1 MRCFWLCYWLLG
13 LSFLAGCQSSPAPDG
28 RITAENY
35 LTTIPDP
42 KTLGETYV
50 SDPEGVL
57 APGTAPALNAR
68 LDSLDRSGRAHID
81 VVLVRSLGEVVPK
94 TAATAL
100 FNKWKIGSKATNN
113 GLLMLLVL
121 DQRRVEFETG
131 YGLEADLP
139 DVICYRIQQRYMVE
153 PARAG
158 NYDLAVQQG
167 VAAII
172 RRLRPAAALP
182 KPVLR
187 TAADSTQFYL
197 DSLKRAI
204 MAQNGMLDD
213 EDPLNTAQ
221 PGEDLAGE
229 YATPE
234 PVRIRAVDAEDAG
247 LASYRATPES
257 GPPFGT
263 LLVGLL
269 ALVLYLLF
277 WYRTTQGMRLHTQLF
292 PVPLALVISL
302 VVLALLDML
311 TTAEFLGLVYG
322 LPLLYLHGYF
332 GWQYWRARQPVAP
345 LGRPEAYGRWQAAH
359 RGLAFTA
366 YLFPVGLALYW
377 PRYRRHLVALR
388 EAPFACPECGQPMH
402 KLDSK
407 AEKSHLEPG
416 QQAEETYHAVDYDVW
431 ECPSGHHLPLAY
443 PNPDT
448 DKRTCPACHHRTL
461 GPGRLR
467 VEQRATTT
475 ADGWGWRVE
484 KCRFCQHEEKTREV
498 ISRLP
503 SPTTSSSSSSSSS
516 WGSSSGSS
524 SSSSSSSTSSGGSSG
539 GGGAGSSW

>member
-1 MRCFWLCYWLLG
+1 MLRFRLWYWLLG
-13 LSFLAGCQSSPAPDG
+13 LGVLGGCQSSPGPAP

-50 SDPEGVL
+50 SDPDGVL

-81 VVLVRSLGEVVPK
+81 VVLVRSLGEEVPK

-100 FNKWKIGSKATNN
+100 FNKWKIGSKTTNN

-139 DVICYRIQQRYMVE
+139 DIICYRIQQRYMVE

-158 NYDLAVQQG
+158 DYDLAVQQG
-167 VAAII
+167 VAALIG
-172 RRLRPAAALP
+172 RLRPPAPLP

-187 TAADSTQFYL
+187 TPADSAQFYV
-197 DSLKRAI
+197 DSLKRAV
-204 MAQNGMLDD
+204 MARSGLLDD

-221 PGEDLAGE
+221 PGEDLAS
-229 YATPE
+229 YHATPE
-234 PVRIRAVDAEDAG
+234 P
-247 LASYRATPES
+247 

-263 LLVGLL
+263 LLAGLL
-269 ALVLYLLF
+269 AFVLYLIF
-277 WYRTTQGMRLHTQLF
+277 WYRTTQATRLRWWLL
-292 PVPLALVISL
+292 PVPLALVITL
-302 VVLALLDML
+302 IVLALQDKL
-311 TTAEFLGLVYG
+311 TTAGFVGLTYG
-322 LPLLYLHGYF
+322 LPLLYLHAYF
-332 GWQYWRARQPVAP
+332 GWQYLRAQRPVPP
-345 LGRPEAYGRWQAAH
+345 LGRPEAYGQQQAAH

-377 PRYRRHLVALR
+377 PWYRRHLAALR
-388 EAPFACPECGQPMH
+388 AAPFACPECGQPMH

-416 QQAEETYHAVDYDVW
+416 QQAEEKFHAVDYDVW
-431 ECPSGHHLPLAY
+431 ECPSGHHLSLAY

-448 DKRTCPACHHRTL
+448 DKRVCPACHHRTL

-475 ADGWGWRVE
+475 AEGWGWRIE

-498 ISRLP
+498 ISQLP
-503 SPTTSSSSSSSSS
+503 TPATSSSSGSSSS
-516 WGSSSGSS
+516 WGSSSGGSS
-524 SSSSSSSTSSGGSSG
+524 NSGSTSSGGSSG

>member
-1 MRCFWLCYWLLG
+1 MGLLT
-13 LSFLAGCQSSPAPDG
+13 GCRADSPNKP

-35 LTTIPDP
+35 LTAIPDP

-50 SDPEGVL
+50 SDPDGVL
-57 APGTAPALNAR
+57 APGTAPALKAR

-81 VVLVRSLGEVVPK
+81 VVLVRSLGETVPK

-139 DVICYRIQQRYMVE
+139 DIICYRIQQRYMVE

-158 NYDLAVQQG
+158 NYDAAVQQG

-172 RRLRPAAALP
+172 RRLQPTAALP

-187 TAADSTQFYL
+187 TAADSSQFYV
-197 DSLKRAI
+197 DSLKRAV
-204 MAQNGMLDD
+204 MAQNGLLDG

-221 PGEDLAGE
+221 PGEDLAAY

-234 PVRIRAVDAEDAG
+234 P
-247 LASYRATPES
+247 

-263 LLVGLL
+263 LLAGLL
-269 ALVLYLLF
+269 ALVLYLVF
-277 WYRTTQGMRLHTQLF
+277 WYRTTQATRLRWWLL
-292 PVPLALVISL
+292 PVPLALVVGL
-302 VVLALLDML
+302 VVPALQDTL
-311 TTAEFLGLVYG
+311 TTGAFLGLLYG
-322 LPLLYLHGYF
+322 LPWLYLHGYF
-332 GWQYWRARQPVAP
+332 GWHYWRARQPVAP
-345 LGRPEAYGRWQAAH
+345 AERPAAYEQQQAAH

-377 PRYRRHLVALR
+377 PWHRRQLAALR
-388 EAPFACPECGQPMH
+388 EAPFACPECGQPMRQ
-402 KLDSK
+402 LNSQ

-416 QQAEETYHAVDYDVW
+416 QQAEEKAYAIDYDVW

-448 DKRTCPACHHRTL
+448 DKRLCPACHHRTL

-467 VEQRATTT
+467 VEKAATTS
-475 ADGWGWRVE
+475 AEGWGWRVA
-484 KCRFCQHEEKTREV
+484 KCSFCQHEEKTRET
-498 ISRLP
+498 IAQRP
-503 SPTTSSSSSSSSS
+503 SPSSGSSSSSSSS
-516 WGSSSGSS
+516 WGGSSSSG